1 MEKETK
7 DKIVQVMKALYDHD
21 GEVVVSISE
30 ETLSLFINGQRH
42 EVNEEAIDVLIET
55 EIIEKDGGCEE
66 DGVEEFVFI
75 LTLDAKEKIKKILEQ
90 KPLFHK
96 KQIAGS

>member
-1 MEKETK
+1 MKKEAK
-7 DKIVQVMKALYDHD
+7 DETVRIMKLLYDWN

-30 ETLSLFINGQRH
+30 ETSSLFINGQRH

-66 DGVEEFVFI
+66 DGVEEFVFTLTPDARKKINEI
-75 LTLDAKEKIKKILEQ
+75 LKEKLSYRPQ
-90 KPLFHK
+90 V
-96 KQIAGS
+96 AGP